1 MRICWARP
9 APSMACGSQPVTG
22 EVELGY
28 ESRRAARHAITLA
41 AADGPDPV
49 GIKAA
54 MAVPELQEQLQDLGE
69 CGSMH
74 PMPCRTWITVTRRP
88 SSSTELYLP
97 RNCGIRCRRFHAM
110 KERTTTVRAVNDCWR
125 SDFMCPCAPLCE
137 GEIPSVNLIPSVKK
151 SWIWGKPCR
160 QGRRTRYQLQAT

>member
-1 MRICWARP
+1 MT
-9 APSMACGSQPVTG
+9 CGSQPATG
-22 EVELGY
+22 DVELAY

-74 PMPCRTWITVTRRP
+74 PMPCRISTTVTRRP
-88 SSSTELYLP
+88 SGSTELYLP
-97 RNCGIRCRRFHAM
+97 RNCGIDCRRFHAM
-110 KERTTTVRAVNDCWR
+110 KERTTTVRAVNDSRR
-125 SDFMCPCAPLCE
+125 SNS
-137 GEIPSVNLIPSVKK
+137 IVSRRPSM
-151 SWIWGKPCR
+151 
-160 QGRRTRYQLQAT
+160 